1 MSDTQ
6 MIKDKLDIVDVIGE
20 YVQLKPAGT
29 SHKGLCPFHNE
40 KSPSFTVSRDRQA
53 WYCFGCATGGDIFS
67 FIQEIE
73 GMEFLEALKH
83 LANRAGVTLSTG
95 YSKEVGG
102 KRTRIKEVLLEA
114 ARFFHN
120 FLLVMGGAKEAQDY
134 VTRRGLD
141 EKTLIEWHVGYIPD
155 QWDLL
160 TKYLLN
166 KGCGIDDL
174 VDAGLTVK
182 REGGDYTSGKGFY
195 DRFRGRIMFPIH
207 GTHGEVVGFTGRV
220 IKSSQE
226 GVGKYLNTPQTAVFD
241 KSSVIFGLHKAKKA
255 IKEAGLAVLV
265 EGQMDVITAHQHGM
279 CNVVASSGTALTAE
293 QITLL
298 KRYTSKIAMAFDS
311 DEAGKKAAK
320 RGIDL
325 AITQGLDVRIIQI
338 PEDMGSDPDDCIR
351 RDPNVW
357 NQVVEQAKDVMDWY
371 FSEAF
376 LTGDVGTPK
385 GRQAIANSLLCE
397 IQRIPFAMERDHWI
411 KVLADKLAVDPKI
424 LREDMKKYTNTA
436 DPVPKTVEVV
446 EKKEVVLP
454 KSSRI
459 DTLVETLL
467 SLGIL
472 YPRLWYSHV
481 QPFFNSF
488 STLSTHTSLY
498 DSLDVCYNTSK
509 ITTTD
514 TLLLLIKKPEI
525 QSQVDMLLIKGEVD
539 FPGITEVEALKE
551 GEVFYK
557 QLVVACKQHER
568 EVLQK
573 QIVAAEQRG
582 DSGQVAALIKDF
594 QNI

>member
-1 MSDTQ
+1 
-6 MIKDKLDIVDVIGE
+6 
-20 YVQLKPAGT
+20 
-29 SHKGLCPFHNE
+29 
-40 KSPSFTVSRDRQA
+40 
-53 WYCFGCATGGDIFS
+53 
-67 FIQEIE
+67 
-73 GMEFLEALKH
+73 
-83 LANRAGVTLSTG
+83 
-95 YSKEVGG
+95 
-102 KRTRIKEVLLEA
+102 
-114 ARFFHN
+114 
-120 FLLVMGGAKEAQDY
+120 
-134 VTRRGLD
+134 
-141 EKTLIEWHVGYIPD
+141 
-155 QWDLL
+155 
-160 TKYLLN
+160 
-166 KGCGIDDL
+166 
-174 VDAGLTVK
+174 
-182 REGGDYTSGKGFY
+182 
-195 DRFRGRIMFPIH
+195 
-207 GTHGEVVGFTGRV
+207 
-220 IKSSQE
+220 
-226 GVGKYLNTPQTAVFD
+226 
-241 KSSVIFGLHKAKKA
+241 
-255 IKEAGLAVLV
+255 
-265 EGQMDVITAHQHGM
+265 
-279 CNVVASSGTALTAE
+279 
-293 QITLL
+293 
-298 KRYTSKIAMAFDS
+298 
-311 DEAGKKAAK
+311 
-320 RGIDL
+320 
-325 AITQGLDVRIIQI
+325 
-338 PEDMGSDPDDCIR
+338 MGSDPDDCIR

-488 STLSTHTSLY
+488 SALSTHISLY